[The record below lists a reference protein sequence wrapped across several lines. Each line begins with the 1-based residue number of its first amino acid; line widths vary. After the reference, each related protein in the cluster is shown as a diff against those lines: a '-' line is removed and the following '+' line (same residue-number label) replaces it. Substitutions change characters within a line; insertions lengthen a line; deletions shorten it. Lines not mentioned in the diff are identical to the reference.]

1 MADTRPTLLWGPD
14 GAMYFIPPED
24 LEGYLVPGEQAA
36 RIEEHIASSPDDES
50 EVNAFDFDNPH
61 DVASP
66 SQLAVSD
73 LAYVPGGNGQV
84 VVDGSGRQFP
94 GLVY

>member
-24 LEGYLVPGEQAA
+24 LEGYLVPRQQAA
-36 RIEEHIASSPDDES
+36 RIEEQVRSFENDG
-50 EVNAFDFDNPH
+50 EVGGFDFGNPH
-61 DVASP
+61 DVVSTN
-66 SQLAVSD
+66 QLAVSD
-73 LAYVPGGNGQV
+73 LAYAPGGSGQT
-84 VVDGSGRQFP
+84 VVDGSGREFP